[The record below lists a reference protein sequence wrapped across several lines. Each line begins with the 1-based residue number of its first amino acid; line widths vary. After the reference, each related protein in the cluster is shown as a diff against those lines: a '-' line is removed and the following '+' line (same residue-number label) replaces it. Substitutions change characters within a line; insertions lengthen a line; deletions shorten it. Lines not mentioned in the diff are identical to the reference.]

1 MESKTE
7 VDLNNFV
14 SQLLPLL
21 HKELNKF
28 KGQSPKIGEP
38 DVSNEADVIN
48 KKTQQLMLLIKKL
61 NNL

>member
-1 MESKTE
+1 MESSTE

-28 KGQSPKIGEP
+28 KGTSPQIGKADE
-38 DVSNEADVIN
+38 SNEIDV
-48 KKTQQLMLLIKKL
+48 KKPSNLWL
-61 NNL
+61 NIDQK